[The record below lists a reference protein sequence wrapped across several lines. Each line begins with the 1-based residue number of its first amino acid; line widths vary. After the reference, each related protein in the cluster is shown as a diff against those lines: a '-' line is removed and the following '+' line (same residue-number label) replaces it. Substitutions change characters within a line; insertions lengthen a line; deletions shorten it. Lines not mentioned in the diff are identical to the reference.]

1 MALDLNFTKEFLIL
15 LKKSSVDGFSYSVP
29 FDSKDRDLML
39 HISALDIANFIEH
52 EEFHTNDS
60 FNGRVRITQE
70 GLNLLEKIVK

>member
-15 LKKSSVDGFSYSVP
+15 LKKSSVDGFSYSIP

-52 EEFHTNDS
+52 EEFHTNDR
-60 FNGRVRITQE
+60 FNGRIHITKE
-70 GLNLLEKIVK
+70 GLNLLKQ

>member
-1 MALDLNFTKEFLIL
+1 MQEFLL
-15 LKKSSVDGFSYSVP
+15 HLKKSSVDGFSYSVP
-29 FDSKDRDLML
+29 FDSKDKDLMH

-70 GLNLLEKIVK
+70 GLNLLKQL